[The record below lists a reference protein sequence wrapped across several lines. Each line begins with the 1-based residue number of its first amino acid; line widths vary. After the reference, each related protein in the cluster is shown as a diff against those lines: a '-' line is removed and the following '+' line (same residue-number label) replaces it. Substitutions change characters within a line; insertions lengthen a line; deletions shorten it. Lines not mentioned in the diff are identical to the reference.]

1 MASEIELECISSLL
15 NNGILSSS
23 CLNKQSIGTIW
34 SEYKGK
40 EPASSEFLN
49 ELRLAILCDKARV
62 LDCST
67 VMYTVSSRQY
77 DSLKELQGIT
87 FDGRLQS
94 GVRLHID
101 LNLLK
106 GVQLIRK
113 DVIKALNNCLNHLIY
128 TYVSKNNLS
137 HRIVQ
142 SGKTDLVIL
151 NLDNYKVQYDTTN
164 LVLQKD
170 IMQIGVVL
178 TKALENFDTGDAIVL
193 PLDYV
198 MSFKPVNE
206 NMYKTVIKWLQETA
220 INFLN
225 VSDGLSDFQYTNLF
239 KLIENDDVIDCNSHI
254 RIIFNQGI
262 AVNKVLK
269 SLIDNIS
276 LHINMERTEYGLKL
290 KLPKEVFNLIDKGAI
305 KKVISEDINK
315 K

>member
-1 MASEIELECISSLL
+1 MDGIELECLSALM
-15 NNGILSSS
+15 NNGILSGSS
-23 CLNKQSIGTIW
+23 LNKPSLGTIW
-34 SEYKGK
+34 SEYRGK
-40 EPASSEFLN
+40 EPVSSEFLN
-49 ELRLAILCDKARV
+49 EVRLAILCEKARV
-62 LDCST
+62 LDYNT
-67 VMYTVSSRQY
+67 VAYTVSSRQY
-77 DSLKELQGIT
+77 DSLKELEGIT
-87 FDGRLQS
+87 FDGRAQS

-151 NLDNYKVQYDTTN
+151 NLNNYKVQYDITN

-178 TKALENFDTGDAIVL
+178 TKALEN
-193 PLDYV
+193 YV

-276 LHINMERTEYGLKL
+276 LHINMERTEYGLIL
-290 KLPKEVFNLIDKGAI
+290 KLPKEVFNLIDRGAI
-305 KKVISEDINK
+305 KKIISEDRNK
-315 K
+315 E

>member
-1 MASEIELECISSLL
+1 MASGIELECISSLL

-62 LDCST
+62 LDYST
-67 VMYTVSSRQY
+67 VMYIVSSRQY

-113 DVIKALNNCLNHLIY
+113 DVIKALNNCLKHLIY

-178 TKALENFDTGDAIVL
+178 TKALENFDTGEAIVL
-193 PLDYV
+193 PLNYV

-276 LHINMERTEYGLKL
+276 LHINMERTEYGLIL

-305 KKVISEDINK
+305 KKVISEDRNNK
-315 K
+315 

>member
-1 MASEIELECISSLL
+1 MNGIELECLSALM

-23 CLNKQSIGTIW
+23 CLNKPSLGTIW

-62 LDCST
+62 LDYST

-164 LVLQKD
+164 LVLQKT
-170 IMQIGVVL
+170 L
-178 TKALENFDTGDAIVL
+178 
-193 PLDYV
+193 
-198 MSFKPVNE
+198 
-206 NMYKTVIKWLQETA
+206 
-220 INFLN
+220 
-225 VSDGLSDFQYTNLF
+225 
-239 KLIENDDVIDCNSHI
+239 C
-254 RIIFNQGI
+254 
-262 AVNKVLK
+262 K
-269 SLIDNIS
+269 S
-276 LHINMERTEYGLKL
+276 E
-290 KLPKEVFNLIDKGAI
+290 
-305 KKVISEDINK
+305 
-315 K
+315 

>member
-1 MASEIELECISSLL
+1 MDRIELECLSALM

-62 LDCST
+62 LDSSIVT
-67 VMYTVSSRQY
+67 YTVSGRQY
-77 DSLKELQGIT
+77 DSLKDLQGIT
-87 FDGRLQS
+87 FDGRLQT

-151 NLDNYKVQYDTTN
+151 NLDNYKVQYDTTK
-164 LVLQKD
+164 VILQKN
-170 IMQIGVVL
+170 IMQLGVVL
-178 TKALENFDTGDAIVL
+178 SEALKDYDNGEEVVL
-193 PLDYV
+193 PLDFV
-198 MSFKPVNE
+198 MSFKPVND
-206 NMYKTVIKWLQETA
+206 NMYKTVIKWLQQTA
-220 INFLN
+220 INFLDA
-225 VSDGLSDFQYTNLF
+225 SDGLDDFQYTNLF
-239 KLIENDDVIDCNSHI
+239 RLIESDNVLECRSHI
-254 RIIFNQGI
+254 KIIFNHGSAI
-262 AVNKVLK
+262 NTILK
-269 SLIDNIS
+269 SLIEGIS
-276 LHINMERTEYGLKL
+276 LYADIEKIGYGLTL
-290 KLPKEVFNLIDKGAI
+290 KLPKEVFNMIDKGAI
-305 KKVISEDINK
+305 KRTILEDRNK
-315 K
+315 R

>member
-1 MASEIELECISSLL
+1 MNSIELECISALI

-23 CLNKQSIGTIW
+23 CLNKSSIGTLW

-62 LDCST
+62 LDYST

-206 NMYKTVIKWLQETA
+206 NMYKAIIKWLQETA

-225 VSDGLSDFQYTNLF
+225 VSDGLSDF
-239 KLIENDDVIDCNSHI
+239 
-254 RIIFNQGI
+254 
-262 AVNKVLK
+262 
-269 SLIDNIS
+269 
-276 LHINMERTEYGLKL
+276 
-290 KLPKEVFNLIDKGAI
+290 
-305 KKVISEDINK
+305 
-315 K
+315 

>member
-1 MASEIELECISSLL
+1 MASGIELECISSLL

-34 SEYKGK
+34 SEYIGK

-62 LDCST
+62 LDYST

-94 GVRLHID
+94 GVRLRID

-113 DVIKALNNCLNHLIY
+113 DVIKALNNYLNHLLYI
-128 TYVSKNNLS
+128 YVSKNKLS
-137 HRIVQ
+137 HRIIQ

-151 NLDNYKVQYDTTN
+151 NLDNYKVQYDTTS

-178 TKALENFDTGDAIVL
+178 TKVLEYYDTGDAIVL

-198 MSFKPVNE
+198 MSFKPVNGD
-206 NMYKTVIKWLQETA
+206 MYKTVIKWLQETA

-239 KLIENDDVIDCNSHI
+239 RLLEKDDVIDCNSHI
-254 RIIFNQGI
+254 RIIFNQGTVI
-262 AVNKVLK
+262 NKVLR
-269 SLIDNIS
+269 SLMDNIS
-276 LHINMERTEYGLKL
+276 LYVDIESTEYGLIL
-290 KLPKEVFNLIDKGAI
+290 KLPKEVFNLIDRGAI
-305 KKVISEDINK
+305 KKIISEDRNK
-315 K
+315 R

>member
-1 MASEIELECISSLL
+1 MNSIELECLSALMNS
-15 NNGILSSS
+15 GILSSS
-23 CLNKQSIGTIW
+23 CLNKPSIGTIW

-40 EPASSEFLN
+40 ETASSEFLN

-62 LDCST
+62 LDYS
-67 VMYTVSSRQY
+67 TVSSRQY

-94 GVRLHID
+94 SVRLRID
-101 LNLLK
+101 LNLLR
-106 GVQLIRK
+106 GVQLVRK
-113 DVIKALNNCLNHLIY
+113 DVIKALNNCLKHLLY
-128 TYVSKNNLS
+128 TYVSKNKLS
-137 HRIVQ
+137 HRIIE
-142 SGKTDLVIL
+142 SGNTDLVIL
-151 NLDNYKVQYDTTN
+151 NLDNYKVQYDTTS

-178 TKALENFDTGDAIVL
+178 TKALEYYDTGDAIVL

-198 MSFKPVNE
+198 ISFKPVNE

-254 RIIFNQGI
+254 RIIFNQGTAI
-262 AVNKVLK
+262 NKVLK

-276 LHINMERTEYGLKL
+276 LHANMERTEYGLIL
-290 KLPKEVFNLIDKGAI
+290 KLTKEVFNLIDKGAI
-305 KKVISEDINK
+305 KKIISEDRNK
-315 K
+315 E

>member
-1 MASEIELECISSLL
+1 MNEIELECLSALM
-15 NNGILSSS
+15 NNGILSGSS
-23 CLNKQSIGTIW
+23 LNKPSLGTIW
-34 SEYKGK
+34 SEYRGK
-40 EPASSEFLN
+40 EPVSSEFLN
-49 ELRLAILCDKARV
+49 EVRLAILCGKARI
-62 LDCST
+62 LDYNT
-67 VMYTVSSRQY
+67 VAYTVSGRQY

-178 TKALENFDTGDAIVL
+178 TKALENFDTGDTIVL

-206 NMYKTVIKWLQETA
+206 NMYNKTVIKWLQETA

-239 KLIENDDVIDCNSHI
+239 RLIENDDVIDCNSHI
-254 RIIFNQGI
+254 RIIFNQGTVI
-262 AVNKVLK
+262 NKVLR

-276 LHINMERTEYGLKL
+276 LYVDIESTEYGLIL
-290 KLPKEVFNLIDKGAI
+290 KLPKEAFNLIDRGAI
-305 KKVISEDINK
+305 KKIISEDRNK
-315 K
+315 R

>member
-1 MASEIELECISSLL
+1 MNGIELECLSTLL

-23 CLNKQSIGTIW
+23 CLNKPSLETIW
-34 SEYKGK
+34 SEYRGK
-40 EPASSEFLN
+40 EPVSSEFLN
-49 ELRLAILCDKARV
+49 EVRLAILCGKARV
-62 LDCST
+62 LDYNT
-67 VMYTVSSRQY
+67 VAYIVSGRQY

-87 FDGRLQS
+87 FDGRIQT
-94 GVRLHID
+94 GVRLYID

-106 GVQLIRK
+106 GVQLIKK
-113 DVIKALNNCLNHLIY
+113 DVTRALNNCLKHLIY
-128 TYVSKNNLS
+128 TYVSKNKLS
-137 HRIVQ
+137 HRIIQ

-151 NLDNYKVQYDTTN
+151 NLDNYKVQYDTTS

-178 TKALENFDTGDAIVL
+178 TKALEYYDNGEEIVL
-193 PLDYV
+193 PLDFV
-198 MSFKPVNE
+198 MSFRPVNE

-254 RIIFNQGI
+254 RIIFNQGTAI
-262 AVNKVLK
+262 NKVLK
-269 SLIDNIS
+269 SLMDNIS
-276 LHINMERTEYGLKL
+276 LYVDIESTEYGLIL

-305 KKVISEDINK
+305 KKIISEDRNK

>member
-1 MASEIELECISSLL
+1 MVSGIELECISSLL

-23 CLNKQSIGTIW
+23 CLNKPSLWTIW
-34 SEYKGK
+34 SEYRGK
-40 EPASSEFLN
+40 EPVSSEFLN
-49 ELRLAILCDKARV
+49 ELRLAILCGKAKV
-62 LDCST
+62 LDYST
-67 VMYTVSSRQY
+67 VMYTVLSRQY

-94 GVRLHID
+94 GVRLRID
-101 LNLLK
+101 LNLLR
-106 GVQLIRK
+106 GVQLVRK
-113 DVIKALNNCLNHLIY
+113 DVIKALDNCLKHLIY
-128 TYVSKNNLS
+128 TYVSKYNLS
-137 HRIVQ
+137 HRIIQ

-151 NLDNYKVQYDTTN
+151 NLDNYKVQYDTTS

-178 TKALENFDTGDAIVL
+178 TKALEYYDTGEAIVI

-206 NMYKTVIKWLQETA
+206 NMYKPVIKWLQETA

-225 VSDGLSDFQYTNLF
+225 VSDGLSDFQYINLF
-239 KLIENDDVIDCNSHI
+239 RLIENDDVIDCNSHI
-254 RIIFNQGI
+254 RIIFNQGTAI
-262 AVNKVLK
+262 NKVLK

-276 LHINMERTEYGLKL
+276 LHANMERTEYGLIL

-305 KKVISEDINK
+305 KKIISEDRNK
-315 K
+315 E

>member
-1 MASEIELECISSLL
+1 MNGIELECISALM

-23 CLNKQSIGTIW
+23 CLNKSSIGTLW
-34 SEYKGK
+34 SEYRGK
-40 EPASSEFLN
+40 ELASSEFLN
-49 ELRLAILCDKARV
+49 ELRLAILCDKARF
-62 LDCST
+62 LDYST

-94 GVRLHID
+94 GIRLHID

-106 GVQLIRK
+106 GVQLIKK
-113 DVIKALNNCLNHLIY
+113 DVIRALNNCLKHLIY
-128 TYVSKNNLS
+128 TYVSKYNLS
-137 HRIVQ
+137 HRIIQ

-151 NLDNYKVQYDTTN
+151 NLDNYKVQYDTTS

-178 TKALENFDTGDAIVL
+178 TKALEYYDTGEAIVI

-206 NMYKTVIKWLQETA
+206 NTYKTIIKWLQETA

-254 RIIFNQGI
+254 RIIFNQGTAI
-262 AVNKVLK
+262 NKVLK

-276 LHINMERTEYGLKL
+276 LYVDIESTEYGLIL

-305 KKVISEDINK
+305 KKIISEDRNK

>member
-1 MASEIELECISSLL
+1 MASGIELECISSLL

-34 SEYKGK
+34 SEYKDK

-62 LDCST
+62 LDYST

-94 GVRLHID
+94 GVRLRID

-113 DVIKALNNCLNHLIY
+113 DVIKALNNCLNRLIY

-151 NLDNYKVQYDTTN
+151 NLDNYKIQYDTTN

-276 LHINMERTEYGLKL
+276 LHINMERTKYGLIL
-290 KLPKEVFNLIDKGAI
+290 KLPKEVFNLIDRGAI
-305 KKVISEDINK
+305 KKIISEDRNK

>member
-1 MASEIELECISSLL
+1 MNSVELECLSALM

-23 CLNKQSIGTIW
+23 CLNKPSIGTIW

-62 LDCST
+62 LDYST

-77 DSLKELQGIT
+77 DSLKELEGIT

-94 GVRLHID
+94 SVRLHID

-113 DVIKALNNCLNHLIY
+113 DVIKALNNCLKHLLY

-137 HRIVQ
+137 HRIIQ

-151 NLDNYKVQYDTTN
+151 NLDNYKVQYDATN

-178 TKALENFDTGDAIVL
+178 TKALEYYDIGEAIVL

-206 NMYKTVIKWLQETA
+206 NMHKTVIKWLQETA
-220 INFLN
+220 INFLDA
-225 VSDGLSDFQYTNLF
+225 SDGLNDFQYTNLF
-239 KLIENDDVIDCNSHI
+239 RLIENDNVLECRSHI
-254 RIIFNQGI
+254 KIIFNHGSAI
-262 AVNKVLK
+262 NTILK
-269 SLIDNIS
+269 SLIEGIS
-276 LHINMERTEYGLKL
+276 LYADIEKIGYGLTL
-290 KLPKEVFNLIDKGAI
+290 KLPKEVFNMIDKGAI
-305 KKVISEDINK
+305 KKIISEDRNK
-315 K
+315 E